1 MQQPEPI
8 WHPYPADKPDEGQM
22 VLALSHSK
30 YNRDNYAAYI
40 FRAGGWYL
48 PELPE
53 DGLVTPD
60 VRWWSAELAP
70 TESEV

>member
-1 MQQPEPI
+1 MNKV
-8 WHPYPADKPDEGQM
+8 WHPYPAEKPDEGQM
-22 VLALSHSK
+22 VLTLSHSK
-30 YNRDNYAAYI
+30 YRDNYAAYI

-48 PELPE
+48 SELPE

-70 TESEV
+70 EER